1 MIIALKEVYHGWI
14 FSISR
19 NDLKQDIH
27 TKMTQLGYDM
37 IFTSLQLSKLS
48 LRQQL
53 AYLGELCELLRN
65 VNMTYVIDVHPDLL
79 NHDFL
84 HFSIIF
90 RQGILLLE

>member
-1 MIIALKEVYHGWI
+1 MVGFSVYLGTTL
-14 FSISR
+14 
-19 NDLKQDIH
+19 NKTYIH
-27 TKMTQLGYDM
+27 KMTQLGYDM